1 MMREESEQETK
12 DVTGSRERNYGGCM
26 VGLGKVARKTY
37 VASHG

>member
-12 DVTGSRERNYGGCM
+12 DVTGSREGHSGGCLW
-26 VGLGKVARKTY
+26 GLGKVARKTY